1 MIGYESM
8 KLQNWKKI
16 FASNPEKKDTKTST
30 KRHKGNGM
38 TQNGLFD
45 ILSNVH
51 A

>member
-1 MIGYESM
+1 M
-8 KLQNWKKI
+8 KLKNQKNI

-30 KRHKGNGM
+30 KRHESKGM

-45 ILSNVH
+45 IFSSTH